1 MSSSQNVNFVNTC
14 KKLPKSKNCQ
24 NKNSKFSISKNLEIV
39 SHILPMI
46 VVIKRDRYERSED
59 IKQSD
64 EREIKELYVYKHQGI
79 LEADMVKDQ
88 EMKYQIQ

>member
-1 MSSSQNVNFVNTC
+1 
-14 KKLPKSKNCQ
+14 
-24 NKNSKFSISKNLEIV
+24 
-39 SHILPMI
+39 MI